1 MTTNA
6 AATSMHTR
14 VPSPPQIAATL
25 HVLRAKIWRNPCAW
39 SSRMKRLRRDTGDQG
54 HRFVVERER
63 GRLAR
68 PTQRTMHEI
77 FGTGRVQILRHALT
91 ARGVLQEQAMTD
103 HHVERLAGMTGLV
116 ELGEDASFESRG
128 GRFAGTKVRAVT

>member
-1 MTTNA
+1 MTINA
-6 AATSMHTR
+6 AAMSMHTR

-39 SSRMKRLRRDTGDQG
+39 SSRMKRLRRDTGHQG

-63 GRLAR
+63 GRLAP

-77 FGTGRVQILRHALT
+77 FGTRGVQVIRHALT
-91 ARGVLQEQAMTD
+91 TRGVLKEHSMET
-103 HHVERLAGMTGLV
+103 HHDER
-116 ELGEDASFESRG
+116 
-128 GRFAGTKVRAVT
+128 